1 MYKRQQDVDA
11 RALHIHGDMP
21 CGLRRVDHEQGTG
34 CVRDGGD
41 TLDVDHVSREVRGV
55 AAHHHARGRRD
66 RSLERTIIEHVGDVE
81 AHVLDLDVGVARQH
95 VERAKH
101 RVVLRHRGDHAVM
114 RAYEPEDGRVER
126 LRGVGGE
133 DDAVGM
139 AAAQKVGHGHAAR
152 ERGARRGQ
160 VALSRTAA
168 RTPECR
174 HRGGHR
180 IDYARR
186 PHERCRRAIEIYHRI
201 HLPFAP
207 TIPSLQGPERI
218 VPRAAPHEPEGT

>member
-1 MYKRQQDVDA
+1 
-11 RALHIHGDMP
+11 
-21 CGLRRVDHEQGTG
+21 
-34 CVRDGGD
+34 
-41 TLDVDHVSREVRGV
+41 
-55 AAHHHARGRRD
+55 
-66 RSLERTIIEHVGDVE
+66 
-81 AHVLDLDVGVARQH
+81 
-95 VERAKH
+95 
-101 RVVLRHRGDHAVM
+101 M

-218 VPRAAPHEPEGT
+218 VPRAAPHEPEALNVPSARAQDCPSTDDARSPRGRWDTCITGIRRPSGRGKLGNGVQVRHASHGELLLDAKEVQARAAGEDLATAFLELADVLERDRALAGEAGAPLKKTILAGGVSALAKA